1 MSERARRVLVYT
13 VALLASPL
21 PVMPFER
28 GTRAFAL
35 SLVPC
40 GLFIEEVRFPLDLFH
55 GEQDTNAP
63 LAMVRRVV
71 ASLPSARLVTY
82 EGASHLST
90 LCNRADDFARALLND
105 ETRSAAARL

>member
-13 VALLASPL
+13 IALLASPL

-40 GLFIEEVRFPLDLFH
+40 GLFI
-55 GEQDTNAP
+55 
-63 LAMVRRVV
+63 VV
-71 ASLPSARLVTY
+71 ASFYVLRGELRPGSRGLLGMKLIATTLITLVFGAALAVGSVVYFLRAR
-82 EGASHLST
+82 
-90 LCNRADDFARALLND
+90 
-105 ETRSAAARL
+105 